1 MKRESMLPAS
11 MKLSLQTTMPKAA
24 NREGREAFE
33 TLLEKMEHLG
43 LYGLE
48 LNIPNLE
55 EDIAPE
61 QLQKLLAAHHLKLTY
76 VASGV
81 YAKARELGL
90 SASDP
95 EVREQAIEAVLRHMQ
110 YAEKMDPE
118 CGVIIGTLK
127 GSPEMTGTDAE
138 QQMIASLQKV
148 FVRSRER
155 GIGLHVPVVL
165 EATNHYESS
174 VANTLADTL
183 RIVEA
188 VNEDRLYLMPDT
200 YHMNIEERDSGRAVR
215 ESLSHIRNIHL
226 SDNNRYFPG
235 YGALEFGWIYH
246 QLQYQGYTGT
256 YGIEGRIYRSLLED
270 LEESVE
276 FLENVL

>member
-1 MKRESMLPAS
+1 
-11 MKLSLQTTMPKAA
+11 MKLSLQTVIPKATD
-24 NREGREAFE
+24 REGREAFE

-48 LNIPNLE
+48 LNVPNLE

-61 QLQKLLAAHHLKLTY
+61 QLRQMLAAQHLKLVY
-76 VASGV
+76 IASGE
-81 YAKARELGL
+81 YAALRGLGL

-95 EVREQAIEAVLRHMQ
+95 DVRERSIEAVLANMR
-110 YAEKMDPE
+110 YAEKVDPE
-118 CGVIIGTLK
+118 CGVIIGRLK
-127 GSPEMTGTDAE
+127 GSPDMAGTDAE
-138 QQMIASLQKV
+138 KQLIASLREV
-148 FVRSRER
+148 FARSRQR
-155 GIGLHVPVVL
+155 GIGLQVPVAL

-188 VNEDRLYLMPDT
+188 VGEDRLYMMPDT

-215 ESLSHIRNIHL
+215 ESLSRIRNIHL

-235 YGALEFGWIYH
+235 YGALEFGWIYQ

-256 YGIEGRIYRSLLED
+256 YGIEGRIYKSLLED

>member
-11 MKLSLQTTMPKAA
+11 MKLSLQTVMPKAA
-24 NREGREAFE
+24 DREGREAFE
-33 TLLEKMEHLG
+33 KLLEKMEHLG

-55 EDIAPE
+55 EDIAPDE
-61 QLQKLLAAHHLKLTY
+61 LRQMLAAHHLKLVY
-76 VASGV
+76 IASGA
-81 YAKARELGL
+81 YARARGLGL

-95 EVREQAIEAVLRHMQ
+95 DVRERSIEAVLANMQ
-110 YAEKMDPE
+110 YAEKVDSE
-118 CGVIIGTLK
+118 CGVIIGSLK
-127 GSPEMTGTDAE
+127 GSPDMAGEDAE
-138 QQMIASLQKV
+138 EQIIASLREV
-148 FVRSRER
+148 FARSRQR
-155 GIGLHVPVVL
+155 GIGLQVPVAL

-183 RIVEA
+183 RIIEA
-188 VNEDRLYLMPDT
+188 VGEDRLYMMPDT

-215 ESLSHIRNIHL
+215 KSLSRIRNIHL

-256 YGIEGRIYRSLLED
+256 YGIEGRIYKSLLED